1 MASGDTQ
8 HVLDP
13 LFAWAIDKYA
23 EATEQP
29 GFHGDLAMRVAIAN
43 GKITIIERT
52 ISETYKP
59 AKN

>member
-1 MASGDTQ
+1 MATGESQ

-13 LFAWAIDKYA
+13 LFEWALAKHG

-29 GFHGDLAMRVAIAN
+29 GFHGELAMRVAYAN
-43 GKITIIERT
+43 GKIAIVEKS

-59 AKN
+59 AN